1 MLRDIIAVNGF
12 IISLI
17 GYDENL
23 LYDTSQV
30 RRIAGNNAERR
41 HKEGKPAYIRG
52 RAGLGGPHP
61 HAVYTDWYKFR
72 KIRSN

>member
-23 LYDTSQV
+23 PYDTSQV

-41 HKEGKPAYIRG
+41 HKEGNRPI
-52 RAGLGGPHP
+52 
-61 HAVYTDWYKFR
+61 
-72 KIRSN
+72 